1 MKTLIFTL
9 TLSLF
14 TTLAFTQ
21 IPSEEAESRNVA
33 AIKVPDF
40 ADRGVKSFYQ
50 AYSDHLL
57 KCIQAIREKDK
68 AKVTALFKDPGEQM
82 VAREKTLAKDI
93 VKNSVEKQKYLQF
106 AEDIYPYIKEVEQS
120 VYYKKMYGK

>member
-1 MKTLIFTL
+1 
-9 TLSLF
+9 
-14 TTLAFTQ
+14 
-21 IPSEEAESRNVA
+21 
-33 AIKVPDF
+33 
-40 ADRGVKSFYQ
+40 
-50 AYSDHLL
+50 
-57 KCIQAIREKDK
+57 
-68 AKVTALFKDPGEQM
+68 M